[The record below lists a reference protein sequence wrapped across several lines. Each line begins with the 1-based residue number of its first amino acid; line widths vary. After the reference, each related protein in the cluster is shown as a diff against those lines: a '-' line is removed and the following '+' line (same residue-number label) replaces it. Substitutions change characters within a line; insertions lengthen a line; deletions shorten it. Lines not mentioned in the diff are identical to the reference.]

1 MSSDFRLDSCLDLMR
16 RMPPENC
23 EKHLIDLLDIAGD
36 LCSGLLSTID
46 QPLKAAKDKA
56 TAREYLLCD
65 YNRDLDSYRSPWTNT
80 YDPPLE
86 DGIVPSDKLR
96 VLEIELNTAFEAYRD
111 LYFEGGVSSVYLWDT
126 DHGFAGVVLIKKET
140 DGAREVKGCWD
151 SIHVLE
157 VNESALKASKHAKYK
172 LTTTIMLWLQTEN
185 PSTTGTVKLGG
196 SLTRRVEQE
205 CLVNDQNPHLV
216 NIGKIVEDLECKMRS
231 TINDVYF
238 GKARQI
244 VNDLRTVESTAEL
257 KNREELVDD
266 IKRAVSVKRIK
277 DDA

>member
-1 MSSDFRLDSCLDLMR
+1 M
-16 RMPPENC
+16 
-23 EKHLIDLLDIAGD
+23 
-36 LCSGLLSTID
+36 
-46 QPLKAAKDKA
+46 
-56 TAREYLLCD
+56 
-65 YNRDLDSYRSPWTNT
+65 
-80 YDPPLE
+80 
-86 DGIVPSDKLR
+86 
-96 VLEIELNTAFEAYRD
+96 
-111 LYFEGGVSSVYLWDT
+111 
-126 DHGFAGVVLIKKET
+126 LIKKET